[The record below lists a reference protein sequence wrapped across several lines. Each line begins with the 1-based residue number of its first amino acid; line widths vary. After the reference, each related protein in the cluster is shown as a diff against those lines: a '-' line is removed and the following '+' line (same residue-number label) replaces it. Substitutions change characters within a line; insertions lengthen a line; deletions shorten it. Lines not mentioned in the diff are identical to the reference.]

1 MPRSS
6 ITIHGSTDDY
16 HSSGWVA
23 ICWVLELTWLLLRF
37 QLFIRNSNAKV
48 APDFASYLVHIPI
61 GPAVVVRGPACVCIL
76 IICLWLEKLPRL
88 WLVLQLNRALL
99 HTIETVSLAQA
110 LMKLKGG
117 LWRVMFNRTNL
128 QSFSRWIVNTALV
141 NGQQP
146 NAEILPDRRHCL
158 GNNVL
163 SP

>member
-6 ITIHGSTDDY
+6 ITIHGSTDDN

-61 GPAVVVRGPACVCIL
+61 DPAAVVRGPACACIL

-99 HTIETVSLAQA
+99 HTIEIVSLAQA
-110 LMKLKGG
+110 LMKL
-117 LWRVMFNRTNL
+117 LMRCTNL
-128 QSFSRWIVNTALV
+128 QSFSRRIVNTALV
-141 NGQQP
+141 KGQQP